1 MPQLPDTPVRAIPAD
16 IGKRQPGSSG
26 AGRNGRPS
34 VTQFLFFRGSLP
46 SLSLPTKLKR
56 KHRTADISGIEIV
69 RREFYASA
77 TAAVLSGLHL
87 HG

>member
-1 MPQLPDTPVRAIPAD
+1 MGGLP
-16 IGKRQPGSSG
+16 
-26 AGRNGRPS
+26 
-34 VTQFLFFRGSLP
+34 LP
-46 SLSLPTKLKR
+46 SSCSSEALSHPSPSLPTKLKR